1 MPIVRAFPL
10 GLILAGTTSVILADG
25 STAPKLTALGT
36 VTVDTES
43 RAGII
48 LLAPASNEI
57 LLGMEFLKTFGKVL
71 LVHQNKAIC
80 ALVDEKDVDQLF
92 EAAAKAIADQEA
104 AKSQPAQIAP
114 TKNATD
120 SEPTPKS

>member
-10 GLILAGTTSVILADG
+10 GLILTGTTSVILADG

-43 RAGII
+43 KAGII

-80 ALVDEKDVDQLF
+80 ALADEKDVDEIF
-92 EAAAKAIADQEA
+92 ASAAKAIGDRDVA
-104 AKSQPAQIAP
+104 AAAEPAKPPPESPANP
-114 TKNATD
+114 V
-120 SEPTPKS
+120 E